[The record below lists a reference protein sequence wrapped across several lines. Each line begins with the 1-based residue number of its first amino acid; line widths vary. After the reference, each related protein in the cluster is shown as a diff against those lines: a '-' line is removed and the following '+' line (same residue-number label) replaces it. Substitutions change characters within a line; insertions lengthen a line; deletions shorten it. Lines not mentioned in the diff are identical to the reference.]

1 MASVRSAERKR
12 IEEGLHSW
20 PCLSLGSL
28 SFGRLPFGR
37 ALSIRGWLARAIR
50 RISTDAPERGQ
61 ATSLA
66 RSYATALA
74 NRLPLIYAVLVVGM
88 WVLSARF
95 IANAPLWLTVIMPLL
110 MSTLAIWRA
119 IYWLPVFVSRRT
131 DSQVQHDLA
140 RMTTFGGYAAL
151 MSVIWSLLLYPYGDQ
166 AQQSLIQYVSAI
178 SCYTAIL
185 GLGQSPRTAANVALA
200 GMVPSTLFHIFQHHP
215 NAMAV
220 AVVQLVVTIL
230 LLAVTNGYHRDFLRL
245 ELSRKNI
252 ARREREAARLA
263 EANRKFAT
271 LDPLTGSFNRRA
283 LLARLEQ
290 ELATDSHQP
299 VWLALLDL
307 DGFKHINDTYGHA
320 AGDTVLKAVSD
331 RIGQLPSIRAYGRIG
346 GDEFAILLDAALD
359 EMSARSALQ
368 GLSETIRQPI
378 SHNGVS
384 LRLAGSIGFR
394 RAECSTVS
402 ECLERSDAALYKAK
416 EKGDGAVVL
425 FTAADEI
432 ELRRRNAVTRR
443 FNDCLLDERLQLVY
457 QPMVDV
463 ETGQVRG
470 HEAFARWSPDGV
482 TWLGPDQFLP
492 LAQATGR
499 TGELTRLVLARAL
512 EEAKAAGAD
521 HELSINLSPR
531 DVMRDG
537 TAQALSAI
545 VVDAGFS
552 PHRLVLEITERSL
565 QHDPKRAA
573 VQLERLRELGFR
585 IALDDFGTG
594 WSSLSNVRM
603 LPLDRIKIDRGLAT
617 ALADDPGARGIAG
630 TIVGLAWQ
638 MGLECSI
645 EGIESD
651 GQLEMARALGLRLM
665 QGYYLGRPLPAC
677 EIPEFLG
684 PLRFPQA
691 LPAASNAARI

>member
-1 MASVRSAERKR
+1 MTSARSAERKR
-12 IEEGLHSW
+12 IEEGLQSW
-20 PCLSLGSL
+20 PSL
-28 SFGRLPFGR
+28 SSRRAPFVR
-37 ALSIRGWLARAIR
+37 PLSIRAWLARAIR

-61 ATSLA
+61 TPSLA

-74 NRLPLIYAVLVVGM
+74 NRLPLIYAVLVVSM

-95 IANAPLWLTVIMPLL
+95 IDNAPLWLTVAMPLVL
-110 MSTLAIWRA
+110 SGIAIWRA
-119 IYWLPVFVSRRT
+119 VHWLPTFVARRA
-131 DSQVQHDLA
+131 DNEVQRDLA
-140 RMTTFGGYAAL
+140 RMNTFGGYAAL
-151 MSVIWSLLLYPYGDQ
+151 LSVIWSLLLYPYGDQ

-185 GLGQSPRTAANVALA
+185 GLGQSPRTAANIALA

-215 NAMAV
+215 NAVPV
-220 AVVQLVVTIL
+220 AVMQFVVTIL
-230 LLAVTNGYHRDFLRL
+230 LLAVSNGYHRDFLRL

-252 ARREREAARLA
+252 ARRERESARLA
-263 EANRKFAT
+263 EANRTFAT
-271 LDPLTGSFNRRA
+271 IDPLTGAFNRRA

-290 ELATDSHQP
+290 ELAEDSDQP

-307 DGFKHINDTYGHA
+307 DGFKHINDTYGHP
-320 AGDTVLKAVSD
+320 AGDTVLKTVSE
-331 RIGQLPSIRAYGRIG
+331 RIGQIPSVRAHGRIG
-346 GDEFAILLDAALD
+346 GDEFAILLDAVLD
-359 EMSARSALQ
+359 ESAARSALQ
-368 GLSETIRQPI
+368 RLSEALRQPI
-378 SHNGVS
+378 QHNGVS

-394 RAECSTVS
+394 RAECRTVS

-416 EKGDGAVVL
+416 DKGDGAVVL
-425 FTAADEI
+425 FTATDET
-432 ELRRRNAVTRR
+432 ELRQRNAVTRR
-443 FNDCLLDERLQLVY
+443 FNDCPLDDRLQLVY

-470 HEAFARWSPDGV
+470 HEAFARWSPDGER
-482 TWLGPDQFLP
+482 WLGPDEFLP
-492 LAQATGR
+492 LAHATGR

-512 EEAKAAGAD
+512 EETKAAGPT
-521 HELSINLSPR
+521 HELSVNLSPR

-537 TAQALSAI
+537 TAEVLSGI
-545 VVDAGFS
+545 VADAGFS
-552 PHRLVLEITERSL
+552 PHRLMLEITERSL

-573 VQLERLRELGFR
+573 VQLERLRDLGFR

-645 EGIESD
+645 EGIETFE
-651 GQLEMARALGLRLM
+651 QLEMSRALGLRLM
-665 QGYYLGRPLPAC
+665 QGYYLGRPLPAS
-677 EIPEFLG
+677 EIPEFYG
-684 PLRFPQA
+684 PLGFSQA
-691 LPAASNAARI
+691 LSVGGSAARVEAAE

>member
-1 MASVRSAERKR
+1 MAPVRSAERKR

-20 PCLSLGSL
+20 PSL
-28 SFGRLPFGR
+28 SFGRVPFAR
-37 ALSIRGWLARAIR
+37 PLSIRAWLARAIR
-50 RISTDAPERGQ
+50 RLSTDAPERGQ
-61 ATSLA
+61 ATTLA

-74 NRLPLIYAVLVVGM
+74 NRLPLIYAVLVVSM

-95 IANAPLWLTVIMPLL
+95 VHDAPLWLTVLMPIF
-110 MSTLAIWRA
+110 MSVLAIWRA
-119 IYWLPVFVSRRT
+119 VYWLPSHVARRT
-131 DSQVQHDLA
+131 DVQVQHDLT

-151 MSVIWSLLLYPYGDQ
+151 LSVIWSLLLYPYGDQ

-220 AVVQLVVTIL
+220 AVVQFVVTIL

-271 LDPLTGSFNRRA
+271 IDPLTGAFNRRA

-290 ELATDSHQP
+290 ELAEDSAQP

-320 AGDTVLKAVSD
+320 AGDTVLKAVSE
-331 RIGQLPSIRAYGRIG
+331 RIGLVPSVRAHGRIG
-346 GDEFAILLDAALD
+346 GDEFAILLDAAMD
-359 EMSARSALQ
+359 EAAARSALQ
-368 GLSETIRQPI
+368 SLSDALRQPI
-378 SHNGVS
+378 KHNGAS

-394 RAECSTVS
+394 RAQCRTVS

-416 EKGDGAVVL
+416 DKGDGAVVL

-432 ELRRRNAVTRR
+432 ELRQRSAVTRQ
-443 FNDCLLDERLQLVY
+443 FNDCPLDDRLQLVY

-463 ETGQVRG
+463 DTGQVRG
-470 HEAFARWSPDGV
+470 HEAFARWSPDGER
-482 TWLGPDQFLP
+482 WLGPDEFLP
-492 LAQATGR
+492 LALATGR

-512 EEAKAAGAD
+512 EETKAAGAD
-521 HELSINLSPR
+521 HELSVNLSPR

-537 TAQALSAI
+537 TAEVLSGI
-545 VVDAGFS
+545 VADAGFS

-573 VQLERLRELGFR
+573 VQLGRLRDLGFR

-603 LPLDRIKIDRGLAT
+603 LPLDRIKIDRGLAN

-645 EGIESD
+645 EGIETA
-651 GQLEMARALGLRLM
+651 GQLEMSRALGLRLM
-665 QGYYLGRPLPAC
+665 QGYYLGRPLPAE
-677 EIPEFLG
+677 EIPAFFG
-684 PLRFPQA
+684 PLAFPQA
-691 LPAASNAARI
+691 LPVVGWNTRVQAAE